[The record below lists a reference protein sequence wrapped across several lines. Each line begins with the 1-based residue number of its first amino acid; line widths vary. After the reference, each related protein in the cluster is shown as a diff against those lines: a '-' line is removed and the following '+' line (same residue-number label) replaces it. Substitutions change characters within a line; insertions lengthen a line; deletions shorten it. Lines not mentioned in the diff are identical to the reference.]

1 MCPFLQGLWVP
12 EGENVKIPVA
22 IKVLQEATS
31 PKANQ
36 EILDVSIR
44 VWILV
49 FRQVRSDLIH
59 DLNCM
64 WLKVLLSD
72 CCLKNA

>member
-22 IKVLQEATS
+22 IKVLREATS

-36 EILDVSIR
+36 DILDVSIR

-49 FRQVRSDLIH
+49 FRQVTSDLIH

-64 WLKVLLSD
+64 WLKV
-72 CCLKNA
+72 